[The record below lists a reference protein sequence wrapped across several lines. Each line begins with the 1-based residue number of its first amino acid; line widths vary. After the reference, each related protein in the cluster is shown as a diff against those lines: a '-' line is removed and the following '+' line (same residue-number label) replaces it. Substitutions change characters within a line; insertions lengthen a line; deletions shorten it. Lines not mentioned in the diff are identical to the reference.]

1 MPSQLLS
8 QPSGP
13 TSILFC
19 RSAAGFR
26 SPTSLL
32 IKILQSALAQ
42 ANFYTFK
49 IDGEYGPGTE
59 TAIKRFQAARGSTA
73 DGRCRESDWEDVTGL
88 PPPSWFDRCL
98 HLTAAFE
105 GTGFEGAVGNFDG
118 AGVTFGLIGMT
129 LKSDLPSFLNLV
141 EREYPGT
148 LARAF
153 GAKQHVLRRILTA
166 SPTDKE
172 AWANSI
178 STGANRYGL
187 QAEWK
192 DAFAR
197 FGALPEVQK
206 LQLENARDHYWKTCV
221 KDAKRWRAADAL
233 DVAMFYDTAVQMGGA
248 GGRPGLAKALDAF
261 MRDQP
266 DLKGASRRRTWA
278 QLIAQAANPRW
289 QNDVLKRRLA
299 IGEGEGTVHGE
310 RFNMA
315 DWGLGSFSVELVD
328 LEAVDPTFMPAS
340 FGTVPGANTPVV
352 VSASEGAAA
361 DLPPKPVA
369 EPIPQPSAPEASSPQ
384 QPVLA
389 PVVISSDNLDVKRDY
404 KVVTAMALSHIA
416 RERID
421 REWGAFPLAAL
432 LERRSA
438 DLPSDWR
445 TWPVQRQATTLVQ
458 LICKDKGSSPG
469 EIDGYWGQLTG
480 GAFDDLVY
488 LRDHGRLP
496 PNWRDGEDNNA
507 GAPSNANPRGWPK
520 ESQAALTAFY
530 GPHGDPGALVQVRCP
545 WPLQIAWEPYT
556 PVKTIRCHR
565 KVADSLGT
573 VLEAIHQRY
582 GEAELKRLGLNLF
595 GGSYNDRKIR
605 GGDRWSTHAWGI
617 AIDWDPD
624 RNQLNWHQDKAG
636 LARPEYNDWW
646 AIWEREGWYS
656 LGRKK
661 DYDWM
666 HVQAAWR

>member
-1 MPSQLLS
+1 MPFESS
-8 QPSGP
+8 SS
-13 TSILFC
+13 TSILFR
-19 RSAAGFR
+19 RSATGFK
-26 SPTSLL
+26 SPKSLL

-42 ANFYTFK
+42 ANFYTLR

-59 TAIKRFQAARGSTA
+59 AALKKFQDARGTTA
-73 DGRCRESDWEDVTGL
+73 DGRCRESDWEDITGL
-88 PPPSWFDRCL
+88 PPPSLFDRCL

-129 LKSDLPSFLNLV
+129 LKSDLPAFLNLV

-153 GAKQHVLRRILTA
+153 GANERTLRRILTA
-166 SPTDKE
+166 SPAEKQN
-172 AWANSI
+172 WANSI

-197 FGALPEVQK
+197 LGSFPEVQK
-206 LQLENARDHYWKTCV
+206 LQLDNARDLYWKICV
-221 KDAKRWRAADAL
+221 KDAKRWRAANSL
-233 DVAMFYDTAVQMGGA
+233 DVAMLYDTAVQMGGA
-248 GGRPGLAKALDAF
+248 GGRPSLASALDAL
-261 MRDQP
+261 MRAEL
-266 DLKGASRRRTWA
+266 DLKGVTRRRRWA
-278 QLIAQAANPRW
+278 QIIAQAANPRW
-289 QNDVLKRRLA
+289 QDDVQRRRLA
-299 IGEGEGTVHGE
+299 IGEGQGAVHGE
-310 RFNMA
+310 RFTMA
-315 DWGLGSFSVELVD
+315 DWGLGAFSVELSDLDHVD
-328 LEAVDPTFMPAS
+328 TTFMPAS

-352 VSASEGAAA
+352 VSAGEGAAA

-369 EPIPQPSAPEASSPQ
+369 EPLPQPPAPEVSPPQEPVSAP
-384 QPVLA
+384 
-389 PVVISSDNLDVKRDY
+389 VIISAANLDLGRDY

-421 REWGAFPLAAL
+421 RDWGAFPVAAL
-432 LERRSA
+432 LERRAA
-438 DLPSDWR
+438 DLPADWR
-445 TWPVQRQATTLVQ
+445 TWPAQRQATVLVQ
-458 LICKDKGSSPG
+458 LICKDRGRSPG

-480 GAFDDLVY
+480 GAFEDLVY

-496 PNWRDGEDNNA
+496 ACWRDEEDNN
-507 GAPSNANPRGWPK
+507 GSAPSNANPRGWPK

-530 GPHGDPGALVQVRCP
+530 GSHGDPGALVSVRCP
-545 WPLQIAWEPYT
+545 WQLQIAWEPYT
-556 PVKTIRCHR
+556 PVRAISCHR
-565 KVADSLGT
+565 KVADSLRT
-573 VLEAIHQRY
+573 VLETVFQHY
-582 GEAELKRLGLNLF
+582 GEAELKRLNLNLF
-595 GGSYNDRKIR
+595 GGSYNNRKMR
-605 GGDRWSTHAWGI
+605 GSDRWSTHAWGI

-624 RNQLNWHQDKAG
+624 RNPLNWHKDKAS
-636 LARPEYNDWW
+636 LARSEYNDWW